1 MTEKLLDLFRQ
12 RSPREKV
19 MLCAAGLIIAFM
31 VLYPLIVEPVQEAFA
46 RQSEQLQSLSHAYS
60 KAPMVLE
67 RYATLQSRRNE
78 LEKFYSEINV
88 SEDPLAYLENLLRD
102 VAKAKPG
109 EYTANARQGSSRG
122 DKYITKS
129 FNASFQASSMETL
142 AAFLKAL
149 TTGSQPMLLS
159 SISLERRGSG
169 SETLYVQFEVSGFE
183 AISK

>member
-1 MTEKLLDLFRQ
+1 MKDKLLDLFRQ
-12 RSPREKV
+12 RSTREKV
-19 MLCAAGLIIAFM
+19 MLVAAGLILSFM
-31 VLYPLIVEPVQEAFA
+31 VAYPLFVEPIQAAFA
-46 RQSEQLQSLSHAYS
+46 RQSEELLSLSNAYS
-60 KAPMVLE
+60 KTPTVLQ
-67 RYATLQSRRNE
+67 RYSTLQARRNE

-122 DKYITKS
+122 EKYITKS
-129 FNASFQASSMETL
+129 FNASFQTSSMENV

-159 SISLERRGSG
+159 SISLERRGAG
-169 SETLYVQFEVSGFE
+169 ETLYVQFEVSGFE
-183 AISK
+183 AIDK

>member
-1 MTEKLLDLFRQ
+1 MKEKLLDLFRQ
-12 RSPREKV
+12 RTPREKV
-19 MLCAAGLIIAFM
+19 MLVAAGLILAFM
-31 VLYPLIVEPVQEAFA
+31 VVYPVVVEPVQEAFA
-46 RQSEQLQSLSHAYS
+46 RQSEQLRTLSNAYNNTP
-60 KAPMVLE
+60 KVLE
-67 RYATLQSRRNE
+67 RYATLQLRRNE

-129 FNASFQASSMETL
+129 FNASFQASSMENV

-159 SISLERRGSG
+159 SINLERRGG
-169 SETLYVQFEVSGFE
+169 GETLYVQFEVSGFE

>member
-1 MTEKLLDLFRQ
+1 MKEKLLDLFRQ
-12 RSPREKV
+12 RTPREKV
-19 MLCAAGLIIAFM
+19 MLVAAGLILAFM
-31 VLYPLIVEPVQEAFA
+31 VVYPVVVEPVQEAFA
-46 RQSEQLQSLSHAYS
+46 RQSEQLRTLSNAYNNTP
-60 KAPMVLE
+60 KVLE
-67 RYATLQSRRNE
+67 RYATLQLRRNE

-129 FNASFQASSMETL
+129 FNASFQASSMENV

-159 SISLERRGSG
+159 SIALERRGG
-169 SETLYVQFEVSGFE
+169 GETLYVQFEVSGFE
-183 AISK
+183 AINK